1 MDKKNAAK
9 IISILK
15 KEYPKIPKSFL
26 EFDNPFQLLISVIL
40 SAQCTDKMVNVVT
53 PKLFAEF
60 PDAGSLGEGDIEKI
74 MEIIK
79 PTGFYKNK
87 AANIK
92 KCAGELVERHG
103 GKVPDTMEELTAL
116 SGVGRKTANVV
127 LQIAFDK
134 SIGIVIDT
142 HVKRLSN
149 RIGFSSNEDPE
160 KIETDLMALIDESE
174 WKNFS
179 FYLIMHGRA
188 VCDAK
193 KPDCAYCVLSPHCA
207 YFKTGAEAK
216 KTGGQ
221 EADIKKTKAAR
232 AKKGR

>member
-1 MDKKNAAK
+1 MDKKNALK

-15 KEYPKIPKSFL
+15 KEYPNIPKSFL
-26 EFDNPFQLLISVIL
+26 EFENPFQLLISVIL
-40 SAQCTDKMVNVVT
+40 SAQCTDKMVNIVT
-53 PKLFAEF
+53 PKLFAKF
-60 PDAGSLGEGDIEKI
+60 PDAASLGGGDIEAI
-74 MEIIK
+74 MELIK

-92 KCAGELVERHG
+92 KCAAELTARHKGE
-103 GKVPDTMEELTAL
+103 VPGTMEELTAL
-116 SGVGRKTANVV
+116 AGVGRKTANVV

-134 SIGIVIDT
+134 TVGVVIDT

-149 RIGFSSNEDPE
+149 RIGFSSNDDPE
-160 KIETDLMALIDESE
+160 KIEADLMAVIDEKE

-193 KPDCAYCVLSPHCA
+193 KPDCEYCVLSPHCA
-207 YFKTGAEAK
+207 YFKSVANVKNLTGPEADAK
-216 KTGGQ
+216 K
-221 EADIKKTKAAR
+221 AKAPR
-232 AKKGR
+232 AKKGK

>member
-1 MDKKNAAK
+1 K
-9 IISILK
+9 
-15 KEYPKIPKSFL
+15 
-26 EFDNPFQLLISVIL
+26 
-40 SAQCTDKMVNVVT
+40 
-53 PKLFAEF
+53 
-60 PDAGSLGEGDIEKI
+60 SLGCGDIEEI

-87 AANIK
+87 AANIQ
-92 KCAGELVERHG
+92 KCARELTDRHQG
-103 GKVPDTMEELTAL
+103 CVPDTMEELTAL

-134 SIGIVIDT
+134 NIGIVIDT

-160 KIETDLMALIDESE
+160 KIETDLMATIAESE

-193 KPDCAYCVLSPHCA
+193 KPDCASCRLTAHCD
-207 YFKTGAEAK
+207 YFKSGNAADGK
-216 KTGGQ
+216 KS
-221 EADIKKTKAAR
+221 KPAR
-232 AKKGR
+232 DKKGQ

>member
-15 KEYPKIPKSFL
+15 KEYPNIPKSFL

-40 SAQCTDKMVNVVT
+40 SAQCTDKMVNIVT

-60 PDAGSLGEGDIEKI
+60 PDARSLGEGDIGDI
-74 MEIIK
+74 MELIK

-92 KCAGELVERHG
+92 KCAGELMERHG

-134 SIGIVIDT
+134 NIGVVIDT

-160 KIETDLMALIDESE
+160 KIETDLMAIIDESE

-207 YFKTGAEAK
+207 YFKSGAAADTK
-216 KTGGQ
+216 KP
-221 EADIKKTKAAR
+221 KAAR
-232 AKKGR
+232 AKKGQ